1 MGDTLF
7 SGAPSNPPSGEPHV
21 PRDFNILAITERIN
35 ESRASF
41 FVVEST
47 MYIAH
52 TDKNCKIRVT
62 HRSEEEKS

>member
-1 MGDTLF
+1 M
-7 SGAPSNPPSGEPHV
+7 PK
-21 PRDFNILAITERIN
+21 DFILATTERIN

-52 TDKNCKIRVT
+52 PDKNCKI
-62 HRSEEEKS
+62 